1 MYRIAPLSAPP
12 AVQPSSA
19 VYPDPKQSLR
29 TGILV
34 PLNNARTSST
44 RNRCCWPFCPFRV
57 GPLGRPECGN
67 RRTLA
72 FPPSLPVVGRAGVI
86 EFGCPGSFL
95 EPCRLAVRTGAWPGR
110 RSRDRLFLDPPPMA
124 FRLAQMC
131 PLLAQKRT
139 SAMASRNG
147 RVLTPSRHPD
157 NIQAG

>member
-1 MYRIAPLSAPP
+1 MYRIAPVSAPP

-44 RNRCCWPFCPFRV
+44 RNRCCWPFCPFRA

-124 FRLAQMC
+124 FRLLRCARFS
-131 PLLAQKRT
+131 PKNGH
-139 SAMASRNG
+139 SRRLPG
-147 RVLTPSRHPD
+147 TAGVLTPSRHPD